1 MVTGTVMK
9 AKRGVGALVGQGV
22 GTLRSYPPY
31 LSRAYVKSFSLRPVA
46 NRTRNLARSD
56 IVLVSCQRNELA
68 RLPHFFDHYRRL
80 GVRHFLFVDNDSDD
94 GSREW
99 LSRQPDCSVW
109 RTTASYR
116 RANFGMDWCNALLRR
131 YGGGRW
137 CVTVDPDEFLV
148 YPRMETRSLRALCQF
163 LDDEGRRSF
172 HALMIDAY
180 SDRALSQT
188 EYAIGD
194 NPFAV
199 CPFFDRDGYSQR
211 AGWGRSTYIQGGPR
225 MRAYYAE
232 LPEKAPALNKIP
244 LIKWRWYYYYRS
256 SMHDCRPLY
265 LNNPQHR
272 SEAPPTGCLF
282 HFKFMSSLSAK
293 VAEEMRRQQH
303 YAGSAEYKRYGS
315 VDDLTLFRDGLSVRY
330 ESPRQLVDLG
340 LMNEGE
346 WF

>member
-1 MVTGTVMK
+1 MVVKAATQ
-9 AKRGVGALVGQGV
+9 AKRDFGALVRQGV

-31 LSRAYVKSFSLRPVA
+31 LSRAYVKSFSLRQVM
-46 NRTRNLARSD
+46 NRTHGIGRND
-56 IVLVSCQRNELA
+56 IILVSCQRNELA
-68 RLPHFFDHYRRL
+68 RLPFFFDHYRKL
-80 GVRHFLFVDNDSDD
+80 GIRHFLFVDNDSDD

-99 LSRQPDCSVW
+99 LTEQPDCSVW
-109 RTTASYR
+109 HTTAGYR

-131 YGGGRW
+131 YGRERW

-172 HALMIDAY
+172 HAMMIDAY
-180 SDRALSQT
+180 SDRALSRT
-188 EYAIGD
+188 EYAMGD
-194 NPFAV
+194 DPFAV

-211 AGWGRSTYIQGGPR
+211 SGWGRSTHIQGGPR
-225 MRAYYAE
+225 MRAYFPE
-232 LPEKAPALNKIP
+232 TPEKAPALNKIP

-282 HFKFMSSLSAK
+282 HFKFMSSLSTK
-293 VAEEMRRQQH
+293 VAEEMRRKQH
-303 YAGSAEYKRYGS
+303 FAGSAEYKRYGS
-315 VDDLTLFRDGLSVRY
+315 VDDLTLLREGLSVRY
-330 ESPRQLVDLG
+330 ESPRQLIELG
-340 LMNEGE
+340 LMSEGE